1 MNTEAMSTLHLTMKQ
16 DVGKVGMVQAHIQC
30 LVFVQSQHQI
40 NYQQEALSIKSTCA
54 DTVELVFVQS
64 QHQINYQQEAL
75 SIKTTCAGTVELD
88 QILYLVASAPK
99 AQLPCF
105 NAFPNLL

>member
-30 LVFVQSQHQI
+30 
-40 NYQQEALSIKSTCA
+40 
-54 DTVELVFVQS
+54 LVFVQS